1 MTLSKLENTTKVQD
15 KLIQYWKDFEKE
27 HGEPPSLSE
36 AARDLDYAS
45 ASSVQDT
52 IKRLVSKGLMEPK
65 PIKSD
70 KGWRTGYVL
79 KDDQEAGQGK
89 NVECV

>member
-15 KLIQYWKDFEKE
+15 KLIQYWKEYEKE

-36 AARDLDYAS
+36 AAKHFKYAS
-45 ASSVQDT
+45 ASSIQDT
-52 IKRLVSKGLMEPK
+52 VKRLVSKGLMEPK

-79 KDDQEAGQGK
+79 V
-89 NVECV
+89 NS